1 MEATRNESG
10 SALLP
15 RLERPR
21 ATASPYVLATLAPG
35 WCPTDPGRA
44 SPCGATPLRERVV
57 RHDETVPEAA
67 DRLNEVC
74 TNLAAECGHVDLDDI
89 GAGIEVDLPDEL
101 QELAAGEDL
110 SLVAQEVGEQGEL
123 PGGQQDLPAVQ
134 GGPVGGEVDAQGSG
148 LEHGPLLP
156 SAPDLRPD
164 ARSELLDG
172 ERLGDVVVGTGVEAT
187 HLGGGVVQGGQQDHG
202 QPGLEGSEL
211 LQHLD
216 PADAR
221 QDEVQH

>member
-1 MEATRNESG
+1 MEATRNEGG
-10 SALLP
+10 SPPLP

-101 QELAAGEDL
+101 QELAAGGDL
-110 SLVAQEVGEQGEL
+110 SLGGEGGGEQGGV
-123 PGGQQDLPAVQ
+123 PGGQPA
-134 GGPVGGEVDAQGSG
+134 P
-148 LEHGPLLP
+148 P
-156 SAPDLRPD
+156 
-164 ARSELLDG
+164 
-172 ERLGDVVVGTGVEAT
+172 
-187 HLGGGVVQGGQQDHG
+187 
-202 QPGLEGSEL
+202 
-211 LQHLD
+211 
-216 PADAR
+216 
-221 QDEVQH
+221 